1 MSVKMSVMMMSSAH
15 KTDCDML
22 SRINKSKKKVIT
34 AYMDSGQ
41 QRVSDCKIG
50 F

>member
-1 MSVKMSVMMMSSAH
+1 MMSSVH
-15 KTDCDML
+15 KADL
-22 SRINKSKKKVIT
+22 VGSALNQSKKKVIK

-41 QRVSDCKIG
+41 QRVTDFKIG